1 MNKGGGNKKPTK
13 SKAKWAIVFL
23 LPWLALFAVFTL
35 YPFVYGIYV
44 SFTDFGIKGINAI
57 NFVGLENY
65 KAIQQDPAFTNSV
78 LATIGYAAVIIP
90 LTIAVA
96 LWVSFLLQGYGDR
109 ANTFSKALIYLPGVA
124 CTTALVVVWKF
135 VFMPGSGLLSGI
147 LSSAGFP
154 LFSLFDSPATSIPVL
169 SILILSISLG
179 QPVIL
184 YSAAMNSIP
193 ATYYEAAEIDGAS
206 RTKQFF
212 SITLPLLQPTNIF
225 VMVTTTIGVLQVFVV
240 PYLMTGGGPQ
250 YKTSSLLLM
259 VYKSAFQNGSFGYA
273 SAVGVVLFIF
283 TAIIAA
289 LQFRLMRREVNE
301 Y

>member
-1 MNKGGGNKKPTK
+1 MKK
-13 SKAKWAIVFL
+13 SKARWAFVFL

-44 SFTDFGIKGINAI
+44 SFTDFGLKGVSAV

-65 KAIQQDPAFTNSV
+65 KAIPRDPAFSSSV
-78 LATIGYAAVIIP
+78 LATIGYAVVIIP
-90 LTIAVA
+90 LTIVVA
-96 LWVSFLLQGYGDR
+96 LWISFLLQGYGGR
-109 ANTFSKALIYLPGVA
+109 TNTFSKALIYLPGVA
-124 CTTALVVVWKF
+124 CTTALIIVWKF
-135 VFMPGSGLLSGI
+135 VFQPGAGLMSWI
-147 LSSAGFP
+147 FSSFGFP
-154 LFSLFDSPATSIPVL
+154 MFSLFDNPVTSIPTL

-206 RTKQFF
+206 KAKQFF

-273 SAVGVVLFIF
+273 SAVGVVLFVF